1 MTPRSGLGVGE
12 GVVSEK
18 SEEKAREG
26 ERESTFQ
33 TGHGHGGLELRH
45 LLQVCRVSL
54 LLFVHQSF

>member
-1 MTPRSGLGVGE
+1 MTPRLGEGE

-18 SEEKAREG
+18 SEEQEGEG

-33 TGHGHGGLELRH
+33 TGHGSLELRH

-54 LLFVHQSF
+54 LLFVHQSL

>member
-1 MTPRSGLGVGE
+1 MTPRLGEGE

-18 SEEKAREG
+18 SEEQEGEG

-33 TGHGHGGLELRH
+33 TGHGSLELRH